1 MFAPLER
8 MNTLEVSADLRAFAE
23 ELALIAIGCARP
35 ASATP
40 GFELKDDGSPVT
52 NVDKDI
58 ERAVRRRIAEK
69 YPDHGILGEEF
80 GARNPEADLI
90 WVIDPIDGT
99 RQFAAGL
106 PNYGILIALCE
117 NSVPRLGLICQPE
130 TGDIYLG
137 ISGQGTWLNGKPV
150 RASQVTTM
158 DASILCICDPDAF
171 DDARRPGM
179 ERLRT
184 ASLWNVFDG
193 GCLGFG
199 ALAAGKIAVSVCG
212 PNLENFDICALVPIV
227 EGAGG
232 VISDWQ
238 GRPLDLFSKGEIV
251 ASANEELHL
260 HVLMLLDEA

>member
-1 MFAPLER
+1 MS
-8 MNTLEVSADLRAFAE
+8 TLEVSADLRAFAE
-23 ELALIAIGCARP
+23 ELASIAIGCARL
-35 ASATP
+35 AKTTS

-52 NVDKDI
+52 NVDKAV
-58 ERAVRRRIAEK
+58 EQAVRRRIAEK
-69 YPDHGILGEEF
+69 YPEHGILGEEF
-80 GARNPEADLI
+80 GARNPEASLI
-90 WVIDPIDGT
+90 WVVDPIDGT

-106 PNYGILIALCE
+106 PNYGILIALCQD
-117 NSVPRLGLICQPE
+117 SVPRLGLICQPD
-130 TGDIYLG
+130 TRDIYLG

-150 RASQVTTM
+150 RTSEVATL
-158 DASILCICDPDAF
+158 DASILCISDPDAF

-212 PNLENFDICALVPIV
+212 PNLDNFDICALVPIV

-238 GRPLDLFSKGEIV
+238 GRPLSLCSKGEIV
-251 ASANEELHL
+251 ASANKELHL
-260 HVLMLLDEA
+260 QVLALLN